1 MSDKLRIIFVDDE
14 PNVLNGLRRMLR
26 SMRNQWDM
34 AFADGGQKALD
45 ALSETPFDVIV
56 SDMRMPGIDG
66 SQLLNKV
73 KEQYPRM
80 IRIALSGQTS
90 KETILR
96 SVGPIH
102 QYLPKPCN
110 AETLK
115 TTISRAC
122 SCRNLLTNEKLQ
134 GLISQL
140 ESLPCMSRLYTQL
153 IEELQSDDASIDKVA
168 YIISHDVAMS
178 AKILQLVNSAFF
190 GVRQYVTDIS
200 QAVTLLGL
208 DIVKALVLSVKIFSQ
223 FNQIKLDNFS
233 FDTLWEHSFIV
244 GQWSKLIARA
254 ENADQKTI
262 DYAMVAGMLH
272 DIGKLVFAMK
282 MSEEYEQVLSLAK
295 NNNIT
300 IYHAEKE
307 LIGATHAGVGA
318 YLLGLWGFSNSI
330 IEALTFHHRP
340 AEVSTKQFSPLTAV
354 HAANVL
360 AHEISVTNGEPDK
373 SIEINTDYLEDLGL
387 ARRLSIWQEVCLDSL
402 KVKC

>member
-45 ALSETPFDVIV
+45 ALSKTPFDVIV

-115 TTISRAC
+115 TTIGHVC
-122 SCRNLLTNEKLQ
+122 SCRDLLTNEKLQ

-168 YIISHDVAMS
+168 HIISHDVAMS

-190 GVRQYVTDIS
+190 GVRQHVTGIS

-208 DIVKALVLSVKIFSQ
+208 DIVKALALSVKIFSQ
-223 FNQIKLDNFS
+223 FNRIKLDNFS

-244 GQWSKLIARA
+244 GQWSKLIAKA
-254 ENADQKTI
+254 ENADKKTI

-282 MSEEYEQVLSLAK
+282 MSEQYGQVLSLAE
-295 NNNIT
+295 NNNMT
-300 IYHAEKE
+300 IYNAEKE
-307 LIGATHAGVGA
+307 LIGATHAEVGA

-340 AEVSTKQFSPLTAV
+340 TEVSIKQFNPLTAV
-354 HAANVL
+354 HAADVL
-360 AHEISVTNGEPDK
+360 AHEIPVTNGEPDK
-373 SIEINTDYLEDLGL
+373 SIEINTDYLESLGL
-387 ARRLSIWQEVCLDSL
+387 AQRLSIWQEACLDNL